1 MTTKKMTGRE
11 IVSKQI
17 EAWNRHDAPG
27 VAAGYTPAATVLD
40 PGYPEPLSGRDA
52 VARDATTFFTAFPDL
67 TFRVT
72 KVLEDNDTVAVEGMA
87 TGTHRGPLELPT
99 GLVPATEKR
108 IEFSWAIFDD
118 LNDDG
123 SIREERRYFD
133 VLGQLTQLGIMQ

>member
-1 MTTKKMTGRE
+1 MTGRE
-11 IVSKQI
+11 IVTKQI

-27 VAAGYTPAATVLD
+27 IAAGYAADVTVLD

-52 VARDATTFFTAFPDL
+52 VVKDAASFFTAFPDL
-67 TFRVT
+67 QFRVT
-72 KVLEDNDTVAVEGMA
+72 KVLEGSDTVAIEGMA
-87 TGTHRGPLELPT
+87 SGTHKGPLELPT

-108 IEFSWAIFDD
+108 LEFSWAVFED